1 MYNLDQSQKDE
12 QKEVITL
19 ASQEQQSELPQPQLR
34 QGSFKYLGVDV
45 YQSDILTL
53 ETGCMVN
60 DAIVNILFE

>member
-19 ASQEQQSELPQPQLR
+19 ASQEQQSESPQLR

-45 YQSDILTL
+45 YQSDILTFCSNHASL
-53 ETGCMVN
+53 IYFMLIFYFN
-60 DAIVNILFE
+60 

>member
-12 QKEVITL
+12 HKEVITL

-60 DAIVNILFE
+60 DTIVNILFE

>member
-19 ASQEQQSELPQPQLR
+19 ASQEQQSESPQLR

-60 DAIVNILFE
+60 DTIVNILFE